1 MRSRVMFIAGLAVLG
16 WLTAACGST
25 SAAGTPAASPSATS
39 EYGLGVT
46 AATRIAVANNS
57 RLGQILVD
65 ASGRTLYL
73 FAADKGTASVCY
85 ADCAAAWP
93 PVLTTGAPQ
102 ADAGVDPSLL
112 GTTMRNDGT
121 AEVTY
126 AGHPLYYFIAD
137 KKPGDA
143 TGEGVNGFGA
153 PWYVLSASGM
163 QVGG

>member
-1 MRSRVMFIAGLAVLG
+1 MFIAGLAILAWVA
-16 WLTAACGST
+16 AACGGSG
-25 SAAGTPAASPSATS
+25 AAGTTASPTTTS
-39 EYGLGVT
+39 EYGPGDT
-46 AATRIAVANNS
+46 AAARIAVAKNPKF
-57 RLGQILVD
+57 GQILVD
-65 ASGRTLYL
+65 SSGRTLYL
-73 FAADKGTASVCY
+73 FAADKGSASVCY

-102 ADAGVDPSLL
+102 ADTGVDPSLL
-112 GTTMRNDGT
+112 GTATRTDGT